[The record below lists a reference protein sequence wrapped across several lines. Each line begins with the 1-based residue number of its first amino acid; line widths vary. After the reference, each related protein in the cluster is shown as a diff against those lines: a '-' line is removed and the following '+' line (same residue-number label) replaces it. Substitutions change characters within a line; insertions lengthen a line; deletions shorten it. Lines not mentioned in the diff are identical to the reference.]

1 MPNPNTRLIAASALA
16 LSLAACGG
24 STSSGGGNGDSS
36 NTSASS
42 SSGSSSGSASSG
54 SSSSSGASSTSSA
67 WSGSA
72 APSDLNLVSGTQAF
86 VRTVDSRQ
94 VLYVIPD
101 PAPTGP
107 APLMIVLDYLGG
119 NPAFMANLI
128 YAAEHAAKG
137 EQFAFP
143 AQSGLSW
150 NDGLVWNGDPTVDI
164 DFLDDVIADAI
175 TMPVDPARISM
186 TGFSE
191 GGFMANLY
199 ACTKPGMISG
209 YGMVGASQL
218 TTTNC
223 ETGTPL
229 KMIDIS
235 GTDDH
240 EAPYDGYGS
249 VEPALTD
256 LSYWDSVDGCT
267 GAIVDTDLPTTVDDG
282 TSVITHQI
290 SGCNAILYEI
300 VGGGHDWPGGEVTPS
315 TTLLGT
321 TSQNLDATEVQ
332 WEFLSGS

>member
-1 MPNPNTRLIAASALA
+1 MPKPNTRLITASAVA
-16 LSLAACGG
+16 LLLAACG
-24 STSSGGGNGDSS
+24 SSS
-36 NTSASS
+36 SS
-42 SSGSSSGSASSG
+42 SSGSSSNSSDSGDAGGSSSSSSSGSSSSG
-54 SSSSSGASSTSSA
+54 SSSSSSA
-67 WSGSA
+67 WTGSA
-72 APSDLNLVSGTQAF
+72 APSDLNLVTGAQAF

-101 PAPTGP
+101 PAPAGP

-150 NDGLVWNGDPTVDI
+150 NDGFVWNGDPSTDI
-164 DFLDDVIADAI
+164 DFLDDVITDAE
-175 TMPVDPARISM
+175 TMPVDPARVSM

-218 TTTNC
+218 TTTSC

-282 TSVITHQI
+282 TSIVTHQI
-290 SGCNAILYEI
+290 PGCNSILYEV